1 MASKRAGCRSLEG
14 LSEGRSDHRA
24 EMRGARWRLNH
35 ILTRKRKRNKRKK
48 KDESS

>member
-24 EMRGARWRLNH
+24 EMRGAEIH
-35 ILTRKRKRNKRKK
+35 PSIEDGK
-48 KDESS
+48 